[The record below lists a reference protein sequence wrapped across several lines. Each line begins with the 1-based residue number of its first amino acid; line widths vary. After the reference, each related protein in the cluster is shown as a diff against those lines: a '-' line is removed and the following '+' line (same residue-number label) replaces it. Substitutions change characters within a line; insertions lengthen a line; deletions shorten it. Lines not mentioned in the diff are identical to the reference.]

1 MKKIVY
7 LLLLLTFSGF
17 SQVNTDIET
26 IKRKMAIQ
34 ENCWNKGDIEAFM
47 SPYWKSDSLTFT
59 GKNGIN
65 KGWQTTL
72 DNYLTSYPD
81 KKQMGQLAFTNISIN
96 KIDQNTITVLGRWSL
111 LRAEDLGDLTGY
123 YSLIWQ
129 KKNNVWVIIA
139 DHSS

>member
-1 MKKIVY
+1 
-7 LLLLLTFSGF
+7 
-17 SQVNTDIET
+17 
-26 IKRKMAIQ
+26 
-34 ENCWNKGDIEAFM
+34 
-47 SPYWKSDSLTFT
+47 
-59 GKNGIN
+59 
-65 KGWQTTL
+65 
-72 DNYLTSYPD
+72 
-81 KKQMGQLAFTNISIN
+81 MGELAFTNISIN